1 MPSRKKWYKERMFEL
16 LGRAGLRFVNHL
28 AVVLARV
35 WCHRQAASGNLS
47 WCGWQSGREIY
58 D

>member
-1 MPSRKKWYKERMFEL
+1 MFEL